1 MKKTEI
7 ILILSLV
14 LACASIDIYF
24 KTNLSILGFLAM
36 SFFNLIESR
45 RSELL
50 KDDIRKLNGQ
60 LADKDRQIDEINQN
74 YLFVRNQVGSLN
86 LEIDEKY
93 QELSLLRQKYSRTNQ
108 PRSGGKF
115 VKKTKQVS
123 VLSLKQICENN
134 LGVARPSEMSNGEI
148 SKVCGYS
155 LDYDCL
161 IFGLDSYA
169 GFTTFPD
176 TSVIFNEYKSYEY
189 GRL

>member
-1 MKKTEI
+1 MKKIKLAFAIIITIALVFISISINEVNSYLYAFIGISATWSWFNHDAKVSEIKEIYNTEVECNLKQRDKI
-7 ILILSLV
+7 NSL
-14 LACASIDIYF
+14 
-24 KTNLSILGFLAM
+24 
-36 SFFNLIESR
+36 E
-45 RSELL
+45 
-50 KDDIRKLNGQ
+50 
-60 LADKDRQIDEINQN
+60 
-74 YLFVRNQVGSLN
+74 
-86 LEIDEKY
+86 

-108 PRSGGKF
+108 PRRGGKF

>member
-1 MKKTEI
+1 MKKKI
-7 ILILSLV
+7 ILM
-14 LACASIDIYF
+14 SIF
-24 KTNLSILGFLAM
+24 TA
-36 SFFNLIESR
+36 
-45 RSELL
+45 
-50 KDDIRKLNGQ
+50 
-60 LADKDRQIDEINQN
+60 
-74 YLFVRNQVGSLN
+74 LFVFMGVYINELNSYLYSAIGIVSGWAFVFISKQN
-86 LEIDEKY
+86 LEIRAENTSLLAQLDTLKEMYKTS
-93 QELSLLRQKYSRTNQ
+93 QQNAELLRQKYSRTNQ

-155 LDYDCL
+155 LNYDCL